1 MTLPRPVLIALLG
14 LALCAAAFLAT
25 RSANDTGSAVST
37 TAPATQPVA
46 PAGPG
51 AKQAVKKHAS
61 KPQAHKAAPAQH
73 KPAQHHSAAP
83 AGNVAKPETK
93 AAVPATKPQA
103 PPKAAVSPEI
113 AKTLPAVRALARGD
127 VVVFFFSHAGPAD
140 DTGARQAVR
149 SIRHDKGV
157 SVFTVDLKDLAT
169 YRPVLA
175 GAGVT
180 QVPAVVVVRA
190 GKTGRLVQGFVDAR
204 TLRQTVA
211 DARR

>member
-25 RSANDTGSAVST
+25 RSAKDTGSTVST
-37 TAPATQPVA
+37 TAPTTHPVT
-46 PAGPG
+46 PAGPA
-51 AKQAVKKHAS
+51 AKQHAS
-61 KPQAHKAAPAQH
+61 KPEAHKATPAQHKAAPVH
-73 KPAQHHSAAP
+73 KA
-83 AGNVAKPETK
+83 AKPETK
-93 AAVPATKPQA
+93 PAVPATKPQT
-103 PPKAAVSPEI
+103 PPKAPVSPEV

-140 DTGARQAVR
+140 DTGARQAVNA
-149 SIRHDKGV
+149 IRHDKGV

-175 GAGVT
+175 GAGVS

>member
-37 TAPATQPVA
+37 AAPETHQAAPAS
-46 PAGPG
+46 PA

-73 KPAQHHSAAP
+73 KPAQHKAAP
-83 AGNVAKPETK
+83 VDKASKPETK
-93 AAVPATKPQA
+93 PAVPATKPQT
-103 PPKAAVSPEI
+103 PPKAPVSPEV

-140 DTGARQAVR
+140 DTGARQAVNA
-149 SIRHDKGV
+149 IRHDKGV
-157 SVFTVDLKDLAT
+157 SVFTVDLQDLAT

-175 GAGVT
+175 GAGVS

-190 GKTGRLVQGFVDAR
+190 GKQGRLVQGFVDAR